1 MQTLGEYIKEH
12 KPTNKQLDIIRNIEQ
27 YAPKYFTGVTKR
39 DAFLYIQKYIDYY
52 TPENT
57 FEPYKETKSLQD
69 LTDSTRSLPLIY
81 GELDP
86 YEYELDPYGDGWG
99 GAPICK
105 KKPYI
110 FCGGC
115 DIDDDE
121 YEY

>member
-12 KPTNKQLDIIRNIEQ
+12 KPTNKQLDVIRNIEQ
-27 YAPKYFTGVTKR
+27 RAPKNFTGITKR
-39 DAFLYIQKYIDYY
+39 DAFIYIQKYIDYY
-52 TPENT
+52 LYVSKNT
-57 FEPYKETKSLQD
+57 FEPHKETKSIQD
-69 LTDSTRSLPLIY
+69 LSSMYD
-81 GELDP
+81 ELDP

-99 GAPICK
+99 GAPIFK
-105 KKPYI
+105 KKPHI